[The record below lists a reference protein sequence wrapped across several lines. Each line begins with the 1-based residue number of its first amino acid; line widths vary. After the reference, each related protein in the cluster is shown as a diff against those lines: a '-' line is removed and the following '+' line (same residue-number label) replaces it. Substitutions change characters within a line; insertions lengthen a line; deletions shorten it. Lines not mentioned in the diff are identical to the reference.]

1 MANKIKRTPITSEG
15 VAKLILIWIVNA
27 YVFLMLAIYPLFF
40 KDKYYDMCDAK
51 WEFYKYVSAFFGVG
65 AVLLFIWYVACII
78 SKNKIKEFLKNAY
91 KNMVLTDIFVLAYM
105 LIVCISTILTPYKR
119 YVIWGH
125 DGWYM
130 GLVAQ
135 LSFCIIYF
143 FVSRF
148 WRWDSTN
155 LFIFIISAFAVFFLA
170 VIMRFRIDPMDMYVG
185 LDDYYLQHFLSTLGQ
200 TTWYSSYMCIVFPLG
215 IVAYWCADKLWKKIA
230 FGMFSVIGSLTAVT
244 QNSDSAYIAIL
255 GIFFMLFWI
264 SFESDEKFL
273 RFLECMIITLGSFK
287 AMGIL
292 QKLFADKMVG
302 LDKLSIFMSQSLVTT
317 VMLLAVI
324 ICYFVM
330 RCIVFEKTGFHIT
343 SIKSLRVVI
352 LILAIIGMIGTAIY
366 VWLNTTGR
374 LPEHLTSKS
383 NYLVFDD
390 TWGNNRG
397 VSWRCSVS
405 AYLRGNIIYKLFGV
419 GPDNF
424 PEYLYAYY
432 KSDFDNILGDKI
444 VQICAHNEWLNSLIN
459 NGLFGLIAYLGI
471 FVFSFKDCMK
481 EAKNNP
487 YLYGVA
493 IAIVAYILHNFFC
506 YQQIICTPT
515 IFIFMG
521 MAYSLMRFGYEDEY
535 ESALMG

>member
-1 MANKIKRTPITSEG
+1 MANKKKHTSITSEG
-15 VAKLILIWIVNA
+15 VAKIILIWIVNA

-51 WEFYKYVSAFFGVG
+51 WGFYKYVSAFFGVG
-65 AVLLFIWYVACII
+65 AVLLFIWYLGCII
-78 SKNKIKEFLKNAY
+78 SKNKIKDFLNNAY

-119 YVIWGH
+119 YVIWGY

-148 WRWDSTN
+148 WRWDSIN
-155 LFIFIISAFAVFFLA
+155 LFIFLISSFAVFSLA
-170 VIMRFRIDPMDMYVG
+170 VIMRFRIDPMDMYG
-185 LDDYYLQHFLSTLGQ
+185 TLDDYYLQHFLSTLGQ
-200 TTWYSSYMCIVFPLG
+200 TTWYSSYMCIVYPLG
-215 IVAYWCADKLWKKIA
+215 IVAYWCADKLWKKLA
-230 FGMFSVIGSLTAVT
+230 FGLFCVISSLTAVT

-273 RFLECMIITLGSFK
+273 RFLECMIIVLGSFK
-287 AMGIL
+287 VMGIL

-317 VMLLAVI
+317 VMLFVVI
-324 ICYFVM
+324 IIYIVM

-343 SIKSLRVVI
+343 SIKTLRI
-352 LILAIIGMIGTAIY
+352 AMLILAFLGLVGTVIY

-374 LPEHLTSKS
+374 LPERLSSKS

-397 VSWRCSVS
+397 VSWRCSIA
-405 AYLRGNIIYKLFGV
+405 AYLRGNIIYKFFGV
-419 GPDNF
+419 GPDNY
-424 PEYLYAYY
+424 PEYLYTYY

-444 VQICAHNEWLNSLIN
+444 VQVCAHNEWLNSLIN
-459 NGLFGLIAYLGI
+459 TGLFGLIAYMGI
-471 FVFSFKDCMK
+471 FVSSFKDCMK

-521 MAYSLMRFGYEDEY
+521 MAYSLIRFGYADEY
-535 ESALMG
+535 ESELRG